1 MKKRYIY
8 IILLLVILFVWEF
21 AGRNNSTTKLLV
33 STPTLSFQ
41 YLINNFGS
49 LLNATWITLIESFLG
64 LILATFFSF
73 FVMVIGLY
81 FKKFLDTIMP
91 IMIVSQIIPVIT
103 LAPLIILIFGIGIEA
118 KIIISALMCFFP
130 IFINFNNGIRNIQNE
145 IFDLLKVYN
154 AKTTFKIINV
164 YFPLSTPN
172 IMTGLKI
179 SSVLAVIG
187 AIVGEFNGAD
197 IGLGKNLFLSAKRL
211 EPELMINS
219 LVFSSII
226 GFLLFGSILLIEY
239 KFGKWYKQTLV
250 N

>member
-8 IILLLVILFVWEF
+8 TIILFFILFVWEF
-21 AGRNNSTTKLLV
+21 AGRINDTTKILI
-33 STPTLSFQ
+33 STPSLSIQ
-41 YLINNFGS
+41 YFMNNLGS
-49 LLNATWITLIESFLG
+49 LIKASWITLIESFLG
-64 LILATFFSF
+64 LFLATVFSF

-81 FKKFLDTIMP
+81 SKKFLDTIMP

-103 LAPLIILIFGIGIEA
+103 LAPLIILIFGIGMEA

-130 IFINFNNGIRNIQNE
+130 IFINFNNGIRNIQTE
-145 IFDLLKVYN
+145 IIDLLKVYN
-154 AKTTFKIINV
+154 AKTKFKIINI

-179 SSVLAVIG
+179 SSVLSVIG

-197 IGLGKNLFLSAKRL
+197 VGLGKNLFLSAKRL

-219 LVFSSII
+219 LLFSSII
-226 GFLLFGSILLIEY
+226 GFFLFGSILLIEH
-239 KFGKWYKQTLV
+239 KFGKWYKHTLTT
-250 N
+250 

>member
-8 IILLLVILFVWEF
+8 IVLLLVILFIWEYT
-21 AGRNNSTTKLLV
+21 GRNNNTTKLLV
-33 STPTLSFQ
+33 STPSLSFQ
-41 YLINNFGS
+41 YLIDNFGS
-49 LLNATWITLIESFLG
+49 IINASWITLIESFLG

-154 AKTTFKIINV
+154 ATRTFKIINV

-226 GFLLFGSILLIEY
+226 GFLLFGSILIIER
-239 KFGKWYKQTLV
+239 KLGKWYKQTLI